1 MNRDPF
7 YYHLEELDDD
17 LIQESADAK
26 RNRWKTLLLA
36 VGVIALV
43 IVLVNL
49 VLAIP
54 AHEDAQNL
62 GGEKGVLCDGVYY
75 IYAGSGFAPPG
86 EVRVPRGIFAYTPGQ
101 EPELLV
107 SVEDYSLDTIFPS
120 WDVSAQGL
128 FFIDQSQNTLW
139 RMDLETREVTL
150 LYDMPE
156 EEAPEGDV
164 GLGEIVTCYGN
175 GESSPAMEYNP
186 YLFLD
191 GLWEDHIAL
200 IANTGWETYDLVLD
214 CRTGEVLSQ
223 EIRSQSEGWN
233 LLAGDRLL
241 KEYRMDYPEG
251 TEYPGWEFD
260 KKEGLYH
267 YTDLRENGV
276 SVLPEGMKGSA
287 QEIGDGVLAVYQ
299 PLDQSG
305 DRQGLL
311 LLADGR
317 NVDLVLDEGDVHD
330 EYLAVSGNW
339 LFYTEQQP
347 NPTPGMSGSVSA
359 LWVMDLDTG
368 ERHLVEEKL
377 YIYRAVTDGT
387 WLYHYGSYTVCY
399 RVEYDEA
406 GVPCGLTL
414 VESGI

>member
-17 LIQESADAK
+17 LIQESADAR
-26 RNRWKTLLLA
+26 RNRWKTVLA
-36 VGVIALV
+36 ALGVIALV

-49 VLAIP
+49 VLAIS
-54 AHEDAQNL
+54 AREDMQDL

-75 IYAGSGFAPPG
+75 IYAGSGFALPG

-107 SVEDYSLDTIFPS
+107 SVEDYSMDTIFPS

-139 RMDLETREVTL
+139 RMDLETRAVTL
-150 LYDMPE
+150 LYDLPE
-156 EEAPEGDV
+156 AETPEGTV
-164 GLGEIVTCYGN
+164 SLGSDNAC
-175 GESSPAMEYNP
+175 
-186 YLFLD
+186 LFLD

-200 IANTGWETYDLVLD
+200 IANTGWESYNLVLD
-214 CRTGEVLSQ
+214 CRTGEVLSRELRGQ
-223 EIRSQSEGWN
+223 REGWN
-233 LLAGDRLL
+233 RLAGDRLL
-241 KEYRMDYPEG
+241 EEYRVDYPEG

-260 KKEGLYH
+260 KKEGFYH

-299 PLDQSG
+299 PLDESG
-305 DRQGLL
+305 GRQGLL

-317 NVDLVLDEGDVHD
+317 NVDLVLDEGDVHY

-339 LFYTEQQP
+339 LFYTQQQP
-347 NPTPGMSGSVSA
+347 NPTPGMSGSIYA

-368 ERHLVEEKL
+368 ERHLVEER
-377 YIYRAVTDGT
+377 YIFQAVTDGT
-387 WLYHYGSYTVCY
+387 WLYDYGNYTSCY
-399 RVEYDEA
+399 RVEHDEA